1 MYQVRIDLP
10 AVESRQELLDYL
22 EWIVDHVTDEK
33 MAEYSEMQPYSST
46 LYQPGKSK
54 AVGKIRIAPETA
66 RALR

>member
-1 MYQVRIDLP
+1 MYQVTIDLP

-33 MAEYSEMQPYSST
+33 MAEYAEAEPYSST

-54 AVGKIRIAPETA
+54 AVGKIRIAPQA
-66 RALR
+66 AKRLR